1 MWRVA
6 LGPNTSHSMPGHP
19 CAGASGLQGPDDLS
33 PPRTPLSESGFA
45 AGAANDRV
53 AFGERRRFG
62 CSHIFYVFGLK
73 LSESGNWS
81 RLGVIC
87 GEHLWYGRWH
97 RWFFWGAI
105 SRIG

>member
-73 LSESGNWS
+73 LSESGNWCRS
-81 RLGVIC
+81 GVIC
-87 GEHLWYGRWH
+87 GLGSTYQVAELHV
-97 RWFFWGAI
+97 WGAI